1 MTESSSRPSNNDDV
15 MAQFFGDLE
24 RRGSAI
30 IDDYKRRYPQLSPEF
45 DDAVR
50 MQDVLGDARPDSPLE
65 VPARLGG
72 FRIIGRLSRGGMGE
86 LYEAEQEPVGR
97 RVVVKI
103 IRRGRISPQT
113 RDRFLREQEVLA
125 KLHQTNIVPIYATGE
140 EGRLQFYAMPY
151 IDGAALNHVVQA
163 VRDEKTAE
171 PGSKTPTL
179 VELAAKLART
189 GAEAAPAA
197 DPSAA
202 TTGPVTR
209 AAEFATGRLML
220 SAEYFRSVAQALADV
235 AEAVHH
241 AHGAGILHRD
251 LKPSNVMV
259 DRSGHCWVIDFGLAG
274 YLGRNG
280 EGVGQVHAADCS
292 DPAVVSGVMGTPNYM
307 APEQFDSKADARS
320 DVWALGATL
329 YELLTLRRAFSGESF
344 AEVRAKVLEARPVRI
359 EELTTNVPADLAAIC
374 RKALRKA
381 PAERYQTAM
390 EFAKD
395 LRSWLN
401 DEPTSARPAWFA
413 RRAWLWAKRN
423 KWRAAA
429 VLLSTVAFLL
439 GALTLLL
446 SLRADA
452 TAAQVRAL
460 QADVRAKA
468 ADADAALARQEAQER
483 DYEVRLLQQQR
494 ARFGSPIRWSK
505 DRLDLVSDHYK
516 GRPDNAKR
524 KGRDEAAATLAGL
537 DAVTDKELKHD
548 AGSLAFSKDGKRLV
562 LGGVGRFSG
571 APPVKGGVY
580 DRDKDRMTTSEQL
593 GEPIEGPVAFTTDGV
608 PLQLVAVD
616 AYRLRLWD
624 VDGQRSVR
632 EFTFA
637 EKLPATPLDHPDKLP
652 TLALSAD
659 GRLVAASTKLPDG
672 QGILVVWVATTGKEI
687 ARAAQRAQVLA
698 FSPDNALLAT
708 GDGTGAITM
717 RPLNQLDKGI
727 SLQAGRMRVHCLAFT
742 RDPVRRHKDGR
753 EASSWLLAAGE
764 AGGGITIWD
773 VERKIPRMQCLGSQH
788 DVYGVAFSPDGT
800 LLASVGRGA
809 PRLWD
814 AATGRLLLTL
824 KVKNTFTDVAF
835 SRDGQFL
842 AVSAISVFQP
852 GGIEVYVLDRGRGMR
867 TLRGLR
873 GQVIR
878 TWLAPDDRYVAAL
891 SHDWQVGVWDF
902 KTGWLLHVFEA
913 PIGLFADNDT
923 LAFSTDGRLACASWR
938 EAVLWEL
945 AKGGELR
952 RWDNLPP
959 GLANQMAFH
968 PSGKLLLFREET
980 EDMRHTPD
988 STAHAKEHPR
998 ACRIRDLL
1006 AKDPKEKPI
1015 VLRELNWHIFDAAC
1029 PRDGSY
1035 FVVRGLRGAGDK
1047 REDLLI
1053 VYDGL
1058 TGNKRWHHKYEDDSG
1073 LWSRLEL
1080 DPTGKLLAVQMPG
1093 EKWMTLV
1100 EMPTGTA
1107 RGSHPAVGPL
1117 GPGAEWWLT
1126 TPPEDT
1132 SHQFFGF
1139 GLRQRGE
1146 AGSLVTLGT
1155 DTLIGSDRG
1164 RFNVGGT
1171 HVAWGNADGTVT
1183 LCDIQGVRRRLAAI
1197 GLGW

>member
-1 MTESSSRPSNNDDV
+1 MSESSSRPGNNDDV

-30 IDDYKRRYPQLSPEF
+30 VDDYKRRYPQLALEF

-202 TTGPVTR
+202 TTGPITR
-209 AAEFATGRLML
+209 AAESSTGRLML
-220 SAEYFRSVAQALADV
+220 SAEYFRSVAQALTDV

-274 YLGRNG
+274 YLGRDG
-280 EGVGQVHAADCS
+280 EEVRRVLAADGS
-292 DPAVVSGVMGTPNYM
+292 DPATVSGVMGTPNYM

-320 DVWALGATL
+320 DVWGLGATL
-329 YELLTLRRAFSGESF
+329 YELLTLRRAFTGESF
-344 AEVRAKVLEARPVRI
+344 AELRAKVCEASPARI
-359 EELTTNVPADLAAIC
+359 EELSGNVPADLAAIC

-390 EFAKD
+390 GFAKD

-413 RRAWLWAKRN
+413 RKVWLWAKRN

-429 VLLSTVAFLL
+429 VLFSTVAFLL
-439 GALTLLL
+439 GALTLLM

-452 TAAQVRAL
+452 TAAQL
-460 QADVRAKA
+460 RAKA
-468 ADADAALARQEAQER
+468 AEQEAQER
-483 DYEVRLLQQQR
+483 NYEVRLLQQQR
-494 ARFGSPIRWSK
+494 ARFGLPIKWSRQ
-505 DRLDLVSDHYK
+505 RLELVSDHYK

-580 DRDKDRMTTSEQL
+580 DRDKDRMTISEQP
-593 GEPIEGPVAFTTDGV
+593 GEAIEGPVAFTADGV
-608 PLQLVAVD
+608 PLQLVAAD
-616 AYRLRLWD
+616 SFRLRLWD
-624 VDGQRSVR
+624 VDRQRLVR

-637 EKLPATPLDHPDKLP
+637 EKLPATPLDPEKLP
-652 TLALSAD
+652 ALALSAD
-659 GRLVAASTKLPDG
+659 GSLVAASTKLPDG
-672 QGILVVWVATTGKEI
+672 REILVVWEATTGKEI
-687 ARAAQRAQVLA
+687 ARAAQRAEVLA
-698 FSPDNALLAT
+698 FSPDNRQLAT
-708 GDGTGAITM
+708 GDKTGALM
-717 RPLNQLDKGI
+717 VRPVNQLDKGI
-727 SLQAGRMRVHCLAFT
+727 PLQPGRMPVHCLAFT

-753 EASSWLLAAGE
+753 EASGWLLAAGE

-773 VERKIPRMQCLGSQH
+773 VERKIPRTHSFGSAH
-788 DVYGVAFSPDGT
+788 DVEGVAFSPDGT

-814 AATGRLLLTL
+814 VATGRLLLTL
-824 KVKNTFTDVAF
+824 HDKNTLTDVAF
-835 SRDGQFL
+835 SRDGHFL
-842 AVSAISVFQP
+842 AVSAISVHGYP
-852 GGIEVYVLDRGRGMR
+852 GGIEVYALDRGRGIR

-873 GQVIR
+873 GRVIG
-878 TWLAPDDRYVAAL
+878 TWLPPDDRYVAAL

-902 KTGWLLHVFEA
+902 KTGALLHVFEV
-913 PIGLFADNDT
+913 PIGRYADNDT
-923 LAFSTDGRLACASWR
+923 LAFSTDGRLACACWR
-938 EAVLWEL
+938 EAVLWNV
-945 AKGGELR
+945 ATGRELR
-952 RWDNLPP
+952 RWENLPP
-959 GLANQMAFH
+959 GLVNQIAFH
-968 PSGKLLLFREET
+968 PSGKLFLFREET

-988 STAHAKEHPR
+988 STAPAKEHPR
-998 ACRIRDLL
+998 VCRIRDLF
-1006 AKDPKEKPI
+1006 AKDPKEKPV
-1015 VLRELNWHIFDAAC
+1015 VLPELNWHIFGAAC
-1029 PRDGSY
+1029 PTDGRY
-1035 FVVRGLRGAGDK
+1035 FVVNGVRSAGDT
-1047 REDLLI
+1047 REHYLI

-1058 TGNKRWHHKYEDDSG
+1058 TGKKRWELSYDSKPSYG
-1073 LWSRLEL
+1073 VGTHL
-1080 DPTGKLLAVQMPG
+1080 DPTGRLLAFRMPG
-1093 EKWMTLV
+1093 EERMTLV
-1100 EMPTGTA
+1100 EMPAGTA
-1107 RGSHPAVGPL
+1107 RGSLPASGRL

-1126 TPPEDT
+1126 TAAGDT

-1139 GLRQRGE
+1139 RLHRRGE
-1146 AGSLVTLGT
+1146 ADPLVTLGT
-1155 DTLIGSDRG
+1155 DTLIAGDLAV
-1164 RFNVGGT
+1164 FNVSGT

-1183 LCDIQGVRRRLAAI
+1183 LCDIQEVRRRLAAV